1 MHMSSDY
8 VCDQPT
14 FLNKHATTI
23 RDEEWMA
30 DFMKSSRVAR
40 SLSAAAVLVLAFT
53 AVGCSSA
60 QETTLIS
67 RPGMEVVYNVESTG
81 AAQISQKIRIGPYQS
96 SAFGPY
102 SAARLAGKEAQ
113 SGIQQVSFM
122 EDRLISEFS
131 LQTPTGQS
139 ADVQIGVQETG
150 ETIKTLG
157 IWTSPKPGPIS
168 GVVTEGGRP
177 LGYFRLIEP
186 IGPFTSAATPTAG
199 EGILSGE
206 IVTPVG
212 TVSHYTRIEPTPGRG
227 AIGKFF
233 LGAGPIHSAYDLD
246 GRTVA
251 RRDSNGVYFHQDLPS
266 DARTCIAA
274 EMVWRVSSENHQL
287 AAQSQ
292 VLMGPAK

>member
-1 MHMSSDY
+1 
-8 VCDQPT
+8 
-14 FLNKHATTI
+14 
-23 RDEEWMA
+23 
-30 DFMKSSRVAR
+30 MKSSRVAS
-40 SLSAAAVLVLAFT
+40 SLCAAAVLVLAFT

-67 RPGMEVVYNVESTG
+67 RPGMEVVYDVESTG

-102 SAARLAGKEAQ
+102 SAARLAGKKAQ

-177 LGYFRLIEP
+177 LGYFRLRDSTDA
-186 IGPFTSAATPTAG
+186 FTPSAAPTAG
-199 EGILSGE
+199 EGTLTAE
-206 IVTPVG
+206 IVTSAG
-212 TVSHYTRIEPTPGRG
+212 TIRHFRRLEPPPDHNAIEKFSYG
-227 AIGKFF
+227 AESS
-233 LGAGPIHSAYDLD
+233 HSAYDLD

-274 EMVWRVSSENHQL
+274 EMVWRISSENQQL
-287 AAQSQ
+287 AAHEPTLISAGKLIYHAT
-292 VLMGPAK
+292 VATADKVTGAVAK